1 MGWGSLG
8 VVFVVIVVAGLRA
21 GRDNR
26 RSTDRASSSSRETAL
41 KRTGGAARLPAQP
54 TVFSRGDRS
63 LIYTASCPIHEPT
76 GDPNSRGLSLV
87 WDMDTGMAHCLWW
100 GWGGRLSR
108 PLSGRIDLRLF
119 PKFFS
124 LVVSA

>member
-1 MGWGSLG
+1 MGLGSLG

-21 GRDNR
+21 ERDNR
-26 RSTDRASSSSRETAL
+26 RSTDRALSLSGTAL
-41 KRTGGAARLPAQP
+41 RRAGGAARPPAQP
-54 TVFSRGDRS
+54 TLFSRGDRS

-76 GDPNSRGLSLV
+76 GDPNSRGLSLA
-87 WDMDTGMAHCLWW
+87 WDMDTGMAHCLWC

-108 PLSGRIDLRLF
+108 PLSGRIHLRFF
-119 PKFFS
+119 PKLFS